1 MKKILVT
8 GGLGYIG
15 SHTCVDLLEKNYEI
29 IIVDNLCNSELD
41 TLDSIYSIT
50 KKKNLNFSTVTLQ
63 IMRNYFIYLKQII

>member
-50 KKKNLNFSTVTLQ
+50 KKNLNFSTVTLQ